1 MNKALKI
8 VIAGVIVSVFQGC
21 VPKDLIERMESF
33 DQYMADEETVTL
45 EFDGSYY
52 LVYWT
57 HRVFL
62 STSIGGYT
70 IAGFHNNSISDSL
83 SICGVDFRSG
93 SDNPYEPYTLI
104 IRIPPDDF
112 ILDTEINLD
121 PDRQSLDIVKE
132 YYIFNGDY
140 QEHCKYETAA
150 TVTEGHISFSLI
162 NTDFLKPISGTFD
175 IFGYYTDMEGET
187 RTFKIEDGYFYV
199 YLQKNGYR

>member
-21 VPKDLIERMESF
+21 MPKDLIERMDSF
-33 DQYMADEETVTL
+33 SQYMEDEETVTL
-45 EFDGSYY
+45 EFDGSFYH
-52 LVYWT
+52 VYWT
-57 HRVFL
+57 HSIFL
-62 STSIGGYT
+62 GTALGHT
-70 IAGFHNNSISDSL
+70 ITGFHNNSISDSL
-83 SICGVDFRSG
+83 SIYCTDFRS
-93 SDNPYEPYTLI
+93 SSSNPYDPYTLI
-104 IRIPPDDF
+104 IRIPPEDF
-112 ILDTEINLD
+112 VLDTEINLD
-121 PDRQSLDIVKE
+121 PNRQSLDIVKE

-150 TVTEGHISFSLI
+150 TVRGGHISFSLI